1 MCEGVCS
8 QCSVPVT
15 TNHGYILLQHLRDAL
30 ESAYHAFVHEFNPL
44 NALSHMRPI
53 VRDVANR
60 LCQHDELDV
69 VHPMHIEMQQAYTC
83 LAAACAAAC
92 ERDAASEGS
101 TILRWEALSYYI
113 LTAYTCDVF
122 AQHVSIVAVSAARH
136 WLDVAVQA
144 RRIVDR
150 SVRQSDP
157 AKESEFPLSGHDG
170 SDAPKQALKKTTELQ
185 GMQFLRRLARNAG
198 FCLESVN
205 SHAPNS
211 TLELLHQV
219 IRQCAA
225 HACEHAE
232 TVGEVELEQ
241 DAHELL
247 EHSETSWQRIKRDH
261 KAQ

>member
-1 MCEGVCS
+1 
-8 QCSVPVT
+8 
-15 TNHGYILLQHLRDAL
+15 
-30 ESAYHAFVHEFNPL
+30 
-44 NALSHMRPI
+44 
-53 VRDVANR
+53 
-60 LCQHDELDV
+60 
-69 VHPMHIEMQQAYTC
+69 MHIEMQHAYTC

-92 ERDAASEGS
+92 ERDAASEES

-122 AQHVSIVAVSAARH
+122 AQDVSIVAVSAARH

-157 AKESEFPLSGHDG
+157 AKESESPLSNHDG

-211 TLELLHQV
+211 TLELLHHV
-219 IRQCAA
+219 IRQCAT

-261 KAQ
+261 RAQ